1 MTIKLHIKNNH
12 AGPDTFPST
21 PESEPVFTISMDRYR
36 EVAARYPELA
46 KRLEVFVDWDTDHW
60 VESMRDAEV
69 LLTAVI
75 DQQGRRLIR
84 ISDNGHGIAA
94 ESLEKVFIPFYSTK
108 RTGTGIGL
116 SLSRQIMRRH
126 GGDITVVSD
135 PGAGA
140 TFTLRFAR

>member
-1 MTIKLHIKNNH
+1 MT
-12 AGPDTFPST
+12 
-21 PESEPVFTISMDRYR
+21 M
-36 EVAARYPELA
+36 
-46 KRLEVFVDWDTDHW
+46 
-60 VESMRDAEV
+60 V
-69 LLTAVI
+69 LLAAVI

-108 RTGTGIGL
+108 KTGTGIGL

-126 GGDITVVSD
+126 GGDITLVSE

-140 TFTLRFAR
+140 TFTLRFPQ